1 MADALG
7 RVLARID
14 LNAVGYA
21 DLPLPAADK
30 ATPYARGGDWILLAL
45 LIFGA
50 LPVVFRLR

>member
-1 MADALG
+1 VADALG